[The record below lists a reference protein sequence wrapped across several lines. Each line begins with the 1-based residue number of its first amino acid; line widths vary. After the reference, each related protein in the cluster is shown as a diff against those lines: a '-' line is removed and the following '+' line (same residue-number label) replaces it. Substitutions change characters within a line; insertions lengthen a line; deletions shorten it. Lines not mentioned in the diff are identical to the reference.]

1 MSKGKDLR
9 SLLVNSSKGIQQQRL
24 DTAEAHDG
32 LIPPHPS
39 GSESAAPGQAGSS
52 DAQHPSGAEPA
63 VPDAA
68 GSSGADQHKVVREFF
83 SMPPEEQSIIGDL
96 TARAAREGKT
106 PNKSQIIRAA
116 LKYLASSSSE
126 QLVSALDQA
135 PRVKPGKK

>member
-1 MSKGKDLR
+1 MSKSEDLR
-9 SLLVNSSKGIQQQRL
+9 SLLTNSSKSVQQQRL

-32 LIPPHPS
+32 VIPPHPS
-39 GSESAAPGQAGSS
+39 GAPSAVPAEGPSS
-52 DAQHPSGAEPA
+52 DAE
-63 VPDAA
+63 
-68 GSSGADQHKVVREFF
+68 QHKVVREFF

-96 TARAAREGKT
+96 TARATREGRT